1 MPSVP
6 APADIQAILVVDDEP
21 DILTVLCTHLSTRRK
36 LSVTPFSNPKQAL
49 EHFKEKQDYAL
60 VVSDIRMPE
69 MNGIELAK
77 QIKIINPQT
86 KVLLMSAF
94 DVVSLDLGL
103 GDTKIDGFLRKPFG
117 IREFTDMIDRLLQG
131 KKQ

>member
-1 MPSVP
+1 LPSVP

-21 DILTVLCTHLSTRRK
+21 DILTVLCTYLSTRRE
-36 LSVTPFSNPKQAL
+36 LSVASFSNPKQAL
-49 EHFKEKQDYAL
+49 EHFKERQDYAL

-103 GDTKIDGFLRKPFG
+103 GNTKIDGFLRKPFG

-131 KKQ
+131 K

>member
-1 MPSVP
+1 
-6 APADIQAILVVDDEP
+6 
-21 DILTVLCTHLSTRRK
+21 
-36 LSVTPFSNPKQAL
+36 
-49 EHFKEKQDYAL
+49 
-60 VVSDIRMPE
+60 MPE

>member
-1 MPSVP
+1 LPSVP

-21 DILTVLCTHLSTRRK
+21 DILTVLCTHLSTGRE
-36 LSVTPFSNPKQAL
+36 LSVASFSNPKQAL

-131 KKQ
+131 KR